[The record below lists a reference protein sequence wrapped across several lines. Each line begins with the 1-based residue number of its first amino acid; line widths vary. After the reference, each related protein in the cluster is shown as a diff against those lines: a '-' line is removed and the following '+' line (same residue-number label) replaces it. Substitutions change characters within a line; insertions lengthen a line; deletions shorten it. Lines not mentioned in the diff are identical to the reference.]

1 MPQRALAE
9 PPHYLP
15 GLFFADPGAR
25 MLSAALLLCVIV
37 NLVATMALW
46 RSLRRMREQFG
57 ASAGPAAT
65 PVPLPA
71 GGGVEGALTTTADP
85 AALAERAAF
94 YRRASYASGD
104 AIWEW
109 RVGSIGV
116 TWGDAIGD
124 LFGYPEARQGTTV
137 DWCVERIH
145 ADDRSRVLASF
156 RRALAAGDAAWS
168 DEFRFRRADGSYADV
183 LIRARISCDASGA
196 PLQAVGAM
204 LDISERKQAEEAL
217 RWIASHDPLTGLPN
231 RAFFDAR
238 LEEALAASAPDEVAL
253 IVIGIDNF
261 AGMKDAWGAAASD
274 TLLRNFARQLT
285 SLVPERATLARIGND
300 EFGIVLP
307 HLPAAQ
313 ATLETVRLI
322 VGALKPSFA
331 FEGAAIDATASVG
344 AAFWPEDGRDAQT
357 LLRSADLA
365 LYSAKA
371 AGRGTVRIFEEE
383 MRVQIEQRAAMI
395 LIARDAI
402 ADDRIVP
409 FYQAKVDLKTCRI
422 VGFEALLRWH
432 HHRRG
437 LQPPKA
443 IDAAFDDMELA
454 ARLTDRMIDR
464 VIHDARGW
472 LDRGIDFRR
481 IAINGSAPDF
491 VRGDFAERLLDRLHR
506 ADIPPSR
513 IELEVT
519 ESVFI
524 GQIADNVERILN
536 TLSRAGTTIA
546 LDDFGTGYASLSHI
560 KQFPVDTLKI
570 DQSFI
575 SARAVDDPDDLAIV
589 RAVISLGQSLGIS
602 TVAEGVESLAQVNL
616 LRREGCDVGQGY
628 LFGRAVAAAQ
638 VPKVVAEL
646 PSQWEIGAD
655 GNIHARGKPPGRA
668 AESTLAD
675 R

>member
-1 MPQRALAE
+1 MPQRAFVGPVPSLPA
-9 PPHYLP
+9 LSIFDP
-15 GLFFADPGAR
+15 GLRLLG
-25 MLSAALLLCVIV
+25 AALLLCVIL
-37 NLVATMALW
+37 NLVATVALW
-46 RSLRRMREQFG
+46 RSVRQIRGQVR
-57 ASAGPAAT
+57 ASTARDPAPDVAT
-65 PVPLPA
+65 SA
-71 GGGVEGALTTTADP
+71 GGGDAL
-85 AALAERAAF
+85 LERAAF
-94 YRRASYASGD
+94 YRRASQASGD

-109 RVGSIGV
+109 RAGSTGV
-116 TWGDAIGD
+116 SWGDAIGP
-124 LFGYPEARQGTTV
+124 LFGYPEARLGTSV
-137 DWCVERIH
+137 EWCIDRIH
-145 ADDRSRVLASF
+145 PDDRLRTLASL

-168 DEFRFRRADGSYADV
+168 GEFRFRRADGSYVDV
-183 LIRARISCDASGA
+183 LSRARIACDASGA

-204 LDISERKQAEEAL
+204 LDISERKRAEEAL
-217 RWIASHDPLTGLPN
+217 RWTASHDPVTGLPN

-238 LEEALAASAPDEVAL
+238 LDAVLTSSAPDEVAL
-253 IVIGIDNF
+253 ILIGIDNF
-261 AGMKDAWGAAASD
+261 GGIKDAWGPAAGDA
-274 TLLRNFARQLT
+274 LLRDFAAQLT
-285 SLVPERATLARIGND
+285 ALAPERATLARVSND
-300 EFGIVLP
+300 EFAVILP
-307 HLPAAQ
+307 HLPAAE

-322 VGALKPSFA
+322 AAALIPSFA
-331 FEGAAIDATASVG
+331 FEGAAIDSTASVG
-344 AAFWPEDGRDAQT
+344 AAFWPKDGRDAQT
-357 LLRSADLA
+357 LMRSADLA

-371 AGRGTVRIFEEE
+371 AGRGTVRVFEEE

-409 FYQAKVDLKTCRI
+409 FYQAKVDLRTCRI

-432 HHRRG
+432 DHRRG

-443 IDAAFDDMELA
+443 IDAAFEDMELA
-454 ARLTDRMIDR
+454 ARLTDRMIER

-472 LDRGIDFRR
+472 LDRGIDFQR

-491 VRGDFAERLLDRLHR
+491 VRGDFAERLLDRFYR
-506 ADIPPSR
+506 AGIPPSR
-513 IELEVT
+513 FELEVT

-575 SARAVDDPDDLAIV
+575 SARAADDPDDLAIV
-589 RAVISLGQSLGIS
+589 RAVIGLGQSLGIS

-646 PSQWEIGAD
+646 PSQWRIGAD
-655 GNIHARGKPPGRA
+655 GRIHANGNLPARA
-668 AESTLAD
+668 GDPSIVDL
-675 R
+675 

>member
-1 MPQRALAE
+1 MAQLALAG
-9 PPHYLP
+9 P
-15 GLFFADPGAR
+15 GPDFRLLSLLDPGVRAF
-25 MLSAALLLCVIV
+25 AALVLLCLVL
-37 NLVATMALW
+37 NLVATAMLW
-46 RSLRRMREQFG
+46 RSLRRMREEG
-57 ASAGPAAT
+57 RPPLAVAPRSGVSDRDSTVPPIAEDEAT
-65 PVPLPA
+65 LV
-71 GGGVEGALTTTADP
+71 
-85 AALAERAAF
+85 ERAAF
-94 YRRASYASGD
+94 YRRASQASGD

-109 RVGSIGV
+109 RFGSTGV

-124 LFGYPEARQGTTV
+124 LFGYPEARRGTTV
-137 DWCVERIH
+137 EWCLDRIH
-145 ADDRSRVLASF
+145 PDDRHRVLAGV
-156 RRALAAGDAAWS
+156 RRALAAGDATWS

-183 LIRARISCDASGA
+183 LSRARMTCDAAGA
-196 PLQAVGAM
+196 PLRVVGAL
-204 LDISERKQAEEAL
+204 LDISERKRTEEAL
-217 RWIASHDPLTGLPN
+217 RWTASHDPLTGLPN
-231 RAFFDAR
+231 RALFESRLDA
-238 LEEALAASAPDEVAL
+238 ALDRSAPDQVGL
-253 IVIGIDNF
+253 ILLGIDNF
-261 AGMKDAWGAAASD
+261 SGIKDAWGPAAGDA
-274 TLLRNFARQLT
+274 LLRSFALQLVE
-285 SLVPERATLARIGND
+285 LAPEGSIVARTGGD
-300 EFGIVLP
+300 EFAIILP
-307 HLPAAQ
+307 GLPARE
-313 ATLETVRLI
+313 ATLETVSAI
-322 VGALKPSFA
+322 GAGLTPSFA
-331 FEGAAIDATASVG
+331 FEGAAIDCTASVG
-344 AAFWPEDGRDAQT
+344 AAFWPTDGRDRPA

-371 AGRGTVRIFEEE
+371 AGRGMVRLFEED

-409 FYQAKVDLKTCRI
+409 FYQAKVDLRTCQI
-422 VGFEALLRWH
+422 VGFEVLLRWH
-432 HHRRG
+432 DHRRG

-443 IDAAFDDMELA
+443 IDAAFEDMELA

-464 VIHDARGW
+464 VIGDARGW
-472 LDRGIDFRR
+472 LDRGIEFRR

-506 ADIPPSR
+506 ANIPPSR
-513 IELEVT
+513 FELEVT

-536 TLSRAGTTIA
+536 TLSKAGTTIA

-575 SARAVDDPDDLAIV
+575 SARAADDPDDLAIV

-638 VPKVVAEL
+638 VPRVIAEL
-646 PSQWEIGAD
+646 PSQWRIGPD
-655 GNIHARGKPPGRA
+655 GRIHAAGTARA
-668 AESTLAD
+668 LGSDASVVD
-675 R
+675 Y